1 MRPARPSFP
10 SSKKLFISPSAA
22 ATYNFFLLPSSPLSL
37 KSRLAADCPNLGPPV
52 VQLVAA
58 SSLFLARLVFHE
70 GGSSSNSIP
79 HHVPNLGG
87 VASRGLLESTTFFPG
102 CWQQPPLVIFPG
114 AGGNQP
120 IYVPTHLAVH
130 LPTGP
135 SPLSA
140 ATTRLL
146 RQAIVC
152 PHLLINAILPQ
163 LIFSVLACPSHS
175 SV

>member
-22 ATYNFFLLPSSPLSL
+22 ATYNLFLLPSSPLSL

-87 VASRGLLESTTFFPG
+87 VASRGLLESTTFFQAVTATTP
-102 CWQQPPLVIFPG
+102 CNISWSWRQPTNLCSNAPCCSSAIWPLTTELDHHEASAPSSR
-114 AGGNQP
+114 
-120 IYVPTHLAVH
+120 L
-130 LPTGP
+130 P
-135 SPLSA
+135 SPSD
-140 ATTRLL
+140 
-146 RQAIVC
+146 
-152 PHLLINAILPQ
+152 
-163 LIFSVLACPSHS
+163 
-175 SV
+175 